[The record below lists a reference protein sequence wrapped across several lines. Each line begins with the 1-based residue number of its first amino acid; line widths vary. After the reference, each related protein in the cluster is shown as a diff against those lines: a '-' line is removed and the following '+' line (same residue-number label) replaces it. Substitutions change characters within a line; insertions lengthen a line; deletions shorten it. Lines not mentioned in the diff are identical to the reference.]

1 MQVLVTSKGSR
12 WIGEEALL
20 PLVSAM
26 VSADKA
32 PRSDGITVTKIQAYE
47 VTESHSQDGVNLNIS
62 VSSAQERGTPFLSC
76 AGIWK
81 DFRVTKRTALAS
93 EKGGR
98 CRSPQAAG
106 GGQEG
111 DGGWKRC

>member
-32 PRSDGITVTKIQAYE
+32 PRSDRITVTKIQAYE
-47 VTESHSQDGVNLNIS
+47 ITEIHFKM
-62 VSSAQERGTPFLSC
+62 E
-76 AGIWK
+76 
-81 DFRVTKRTALAS
+81 
-93 EKGGR
+93 
-98 CRSPQAAG
+98 
-106 GGQEG
+106 
-111 DGGWKRC
+111 